1 MRVILYKVMK
11 KLFQLLKNKKKLYG
25 ILFGE
30 DERWS
35 KKVDVFILCAVVLCL
50 LLESI
55 ESVMQVDD
63 YSLDTLLNMELTTK
77 GIVKTVII
85 VLEYLLTTLFA
96 VEYCLRVYC
105 SQEKRKY
112 TLSFFGIVDFIATW
126 PTILSIFFPQLRYFA
141 IFRTFRLIRVFRVF
155 QLFSFINE
163 GYLLLESIRK
173 SMTKI
178 LVYFL
183 FVLVLVCILG
193 MLMFIVESGEPG
205 TQFANIP
212 TSIYWAIVTLTTVG
226 YGDITPV
233 TGLGKFLSSMVM
245 ILGYTII
252 AIPTGIVSAN
262 IIDATKKKGTNGR
275 CPRCNQKTDLNANY
289 CKHCGEKL

>member
-1 MRVILYKVMK
+1 MK
-11 KLFQLLKNKKKLYG
+11 NLFLLLKDKKRLHG

-35 KKVDVFILCAVVLCL
+35 KKVDVFILCAVVACL
-50 LLESI
+50 LMESV
-55 ESVMQVDD
+55 ESVMQVDG
-63 YSLDTLLNMELTTK
+63 YSLDALLNFELTTK
-77 GIVKTVII
+77 GIVKTAII
-85 VLEYLLTTLFA
+85 MMEYLFTTLFA

-105 SQEKRKY
+105 SERKSDY
-112 TLSFFGIVDFIATW
+112 TLSFFGVIDFIATW
-126 PTILSIFFPQLRYFA
+126 PTILGIFFPQLRYFA

-155 QLFSFINE
+155 KLFTFINE
-163 GYLLLESIRK
+163 GYLLMESIRK

-178 LVYFL
+178 MVYFL

-193 MLMFIVESGEPG
+193 TLMYIVECNVQG
-205 TQFANIP
+205 TQFTSIP

-233 TGLGKFLSSMVM
+233 TGLGKFFSSMVM

-262 IIDATKKKGTNGR
+262 IIDATKKKGQNGR
-275 CPRCNQKTDLNANY
+275 CPRCNQKTDLHANY